1 MAIKQVQAVVNGITA
16 TLQLNSE
23 TGKYEAT
30 MIAPNK
36 SSYPQQDHYYDVTVT
51 AIDEAG
57 NSVSVNSKDATLG
70 PMLRL
75 TVLENVPPVITISA
89 PTDSQLLTNNQPT
102 IIFTVKDN
110 DSGVDPDT
118 IILVIDG
125 AEIVDIEKTA
135 SSSGGYICTYTPEE
149 PLSDGNHTVFGKAT
163 DHDGNEGVGEAIPF
177 TIDTIPPELSVI
189 NPVNNYITNRSTV
202 TVEGI
207 TNDETSS
214 PVTLSVNGTPVTVF
228 DNGTFSTIVTLEE
241 GVNSITVIATDG
253 AGRSTT
259 VTRTVIKDT
268 IPPVITDV
276 SLSPNPADIGAT
288 YVISVSVTDS

>member
-1 MAIKQVQAVVNGITA
+1 MAIKQVQAVVNGVTA

-30 MIAPNK
+30 MIAPSK

-57 NSVSVNSKDATLG
+57 NSVSVNSKDAKLG
-70 PMLRL
+70 EMLRL
-75 TVLENVPPVITISA
+75 IVLEKTPPIVTISA

-102 IIFTVKDN
+102 VRFTVTDN

-125 AEIVDIEKTA
+125 AEIANIEKTA
-135 SSSGGYICTYTPEE
+135 SSSGVYTCTYTPEE
-149 PLSDGNHTVFGKAT
+149 PLSDGKHSVFGKAT
-163 DHDGNEGVGEAIPF
+163 DHDGNEGIGEAISF
-177 TIDTIPPELSVI
+177 TIDTIPPELSVT
-189 NPVNNYITNRSTV
+189 NPVNNYVTNRATV
-202 TVEGI
+202 TVEGV

-214 PVTLSVNGTPVTVF
+214 PVTLTVNGSPVTVY
-228 DNGTFSTIVTLEE
+228 DDGTFSTIVTLEE
-241 GVNSITVIATDG
+241 GENTITVIATDG

-259 VTRTVIKDT
+259 VTRKVVKDT
-268 IPPVITDV
+268 TPPVITDV
-276 SLSPNPADIGAT
+276 SLAPNPADIGAT